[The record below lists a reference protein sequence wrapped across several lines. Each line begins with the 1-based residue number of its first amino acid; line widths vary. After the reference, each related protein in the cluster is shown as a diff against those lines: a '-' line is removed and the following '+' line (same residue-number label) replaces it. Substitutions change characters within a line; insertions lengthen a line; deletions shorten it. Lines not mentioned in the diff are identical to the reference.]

1 MCLEL
6 FKPMH
11 DRREA
16 ASDIIGPLLSVIR
29 RHTHSFTTL
38 HNCLLLH
45 VGVDHIA
52 VDNCDSPNSTAQS
65 IFEYQRIHDTLV
77 KVGHPMVFGIWNVGS
92 GKPWSWAPSLGHY
105 WRTGPDLGTKW
116 EGRIVAKEGV
126 KSSVNP
132 MSIMY
137 NYDLQ
142 QSIPSLDSI
151 SGPGSF
157 ALLDNLALGLPP
169 NVPHKGDPGLTLVEA
184 STHMAIWCIMAS
196 PLIINYN
203 IFAPDR
209 GTVDPEVVKIVMHE
223 EAIAIDQV
231 CE

>member
-1 MCLEL
+1 
-6 FKPMH
+6 MH